1 MNILNYKENRTIKKD
16 IVPLFKSAFPSNE
29 RPPVPMFLKS
39 SLMEGSDLLAFYEEN
54 TFIGFTQLTYHNDV
68 IYIYFLAVD
77 DQQRNKGYGSQIL
90 KEVFALYPH
99 YRFILCYD
107 EIDDS
112 YPDNEMRKRRRD
124 FYYRNGFKDN
134 ELKVNEFGVRYDTVY
149 YGKDKVKFE
158 EYLDV
163 FISNFGEFV
172 KEHIKKLN

>member
-1 MNILNYKENRTIKKD
+1 MNILNYKENRSIKND
-16 IVPLFKSAFPSNE
+16 VVPLFKSAFPSNE
-29 RPPVPMFLKS
+29 RPPVSMFLKS

-68 IYIYFLAVD
+68 IYIYFLAVS

-99 YRFILCYD
+99 YRFILCYE

-124 FYYRNGFKDN
+124 FYYRNGFKEN
-134 ELKVNEFGVRYDTVY
+134 ILKTCEYGVRYDTVY
-149 YGKDKVKFE
+149 HGSHQVSFEDYLSMFVHCYGQMAKQ
-158 EYLDV
+158 Y
-163 FISNFGEFV
+163 
-172 KEHIKKLN
+172 IKKAN